1 MALGAGR
8 GEVLGIVVGQ
18 GARLALIGIAFGVAG
33 SLAVTRFLSA
43 MVYGISATDAPTF
56 AMVAIAL
63 WVVVVVASYI
73 PARRAAETDPLA
85 TLRAE

>member
-1 MALGAGR
+1 MTTL
-8 GEVLGIVVGQ
+8 LLIVGGVIFAYWLWGTTRP
-18 GARLALIGIAFGVAG
+18 GGVAG
-33 SLAVTRFLSA
+33 KPMVFTSTVKVT
-43 MVYGISATDAPTF
+43 
-56 AMVAIAL
+56 MVAIAL